1 MLEARLH
8 THHYYLLFAGWRRT
22 GVLEVT
28 CLALLTAGE
37 DGWRPPRLRTLG
49 ADTWCAGTAEDS
61 QLGESDVISRDL
73 PISLGLGLATN
84 SLPGVMVG
92 PMVGLVTRL

>member
-1 MLEARLH
+1 M
-8 THHYYLLFAGWRRT
+8 
-22 GVLEVT
+22 
-28 CLALLTAGE
+28 C
-37 DGWRPPRLRTLG
+37 
-49 ADTWCAGTAEDS
+49 GTAEDS